1 MKSIVLRCFLPL
13 LAALLWAP
21 VVQAQSSGV
30 FLDCNCLLKLP
41 GLQTNACQAVV
52 PDLCAV
58 ATNCY
63 RSTLVPPSPLSC
75 SQSPTPGTVVG
86 PGTTS
91 ITFTIT
97 DLATGQSAFC
107 KVNFVVSPLPACAF
121 TLLCA
126 SNQTVECGTAW
137 SFNPPTWTNNC
148 VPPPGTPS
156 NGVSVVVINTTTNGS
171 CPQIITQSWQATDD
185 CGNHDQC
192 SQTITIVDTTPPV
205 LNCSCITNS
214 SVGPVQMTVT
224 ACSALI
230 PDLCFPARSCASDN
244 CGPLNCLQSPAPGTS
259 VLPGVYPI
267 TVTVYDCASNT
278 ASCVVNFTVIQP
290 AGGCAFSLL
299 CSSNQTVECGNAW
312 SFIPPAWTNNCSPPP
327 GTPSNGVSVVVISLI
342 TNGSCPQVIT
352 KTWKA
357 TDDCGNTA
365 QCSQTVTVVDTTPP
379 QLNCACL
386 TNNPVFPISLTVYA
400 CTSSIPDL
408 CLAARVCASDSC
420 GITGCAQSPAA
431 GTIVGPG
438 VYPLTVTVYDCA
450 SNTASCT
457 LNFTVISSG
466 QTNVWNTGMGGISG
480 NIPLPAGTP
489 DTNFLLVAVP
499 TGGCPGPSQVIQP
512 GFIPGAWVAN
522 GPDSQ
527 WISASSTASCVG
539 GVYHYRLCFN
549 LPCDNVSIVGQWS
562 CDDGGAIVVNGQP
575 ASQTIPSPQYPNL
588 PLYQW
593 FPVNLTNGF
602 VCGNNCLDFYVT
614 NANIGSNPT
623 GLRAELTNIVSACS
637 CTCTNCLIMLA
648 CPTNLVA
655 TTCSNTAVVVY
666 PPATASSTCGTVP
679 TITYSPPSGSPFPI
693 GTTVVTVTATDAQGH
708 SSSCTFTVTVAQ
720 SPNCCTIIP
729 VLHLFSGATNNIP
742 GLLPGGAFD
751 LQFSTSPP
759 LFSTPNP
766 YVPSVINGWW
776 IPNGPSSKWI
786 GPSPNY
792 VYSPPGV
799 YLYTSRFFLCST
811 NQASITG
818 RWAGDDS
825 GQILLNGLP
834 TGNLLPNGW
843 AFTNWSPV
851 SITSGFVPGW
861 NQLTFA
867 ITNGG
872 YSPTGLRTEIIGSAC
887 CKQCVSISCPTNVL
901 TSTCGHGAIVNYL
914 PPVASSACGN
924 IVSIT
929 SSPPSGSAFPV
940 GTTVVTCTAVDS
952 QGNAATCTFTVTVQL
967 IGKPVSIKCPP
978 DQVLYTCG
986 TTAVAYYH
994 PSASGNVGPIVC
1006 TPPSGATFPVG
1017 TNFVTC
1023 TVTNACGNVASCSFR
1038 IIVISYLSGPP
1049 ALTYLAGLP
1058 DNFVLP
1064 TEPAS
1069 PSACLL
1075 TAENN
1080 YPLWKPFDATPVNT
1094 LFGYRFNGL
1103 PNNIIQGQL
1112 VTRLRP
1118 ENDGVGV
1125 GVGSDNDGWF
1135 VGLTNCTF
1143 PGGWAWLASIKTLPG
1158 AGGSWMPGHPAVT
1171 FTNNLTPAV
1180 IAHINSA
1187 LHLDV
1192 MVHDDTTVDYMQLRL
1207 WTCPPPINP
1216 NGGVPHW
1223 TTVSANPSLLT
1234 LTPQPELPG
1243 FGPIGRGPSL
1253 AVDPPGGDLGAL
1265 NSVQIGIGGGQA
1277 FGFTTVLDMSAPDGA
1292 QIVVSTP
1299 TDGGPNT
1306 PVFTLVKGCKPR
1318 CGWDIIKSRITDDTS
1333 SERSSAVN
1341 TNGVLLDSFVVA
1353 EAQIDTDSL
1362 LHLEPEPGVDQFPV
1376 SFLLDS
1382 VTGELTI
1389 TFPGSTARRLCNGLP
1404 CPRGWDGTIKS
1415 FTEEALRKGWDG
1427 VIRCPCFDDS
1437 ASRVVITPLGGP
1449 ALPPRPVLVV
1459 SSTGLSELVLAG
1471 EHLYTMGREVTGADD
1486 SPLIVQGTTQG
1497 DGVSFAALQDYSGVL
1512 LDLGHAASFD
1522 VGIHHFENGDIPT
1535 QEQLFRIGGPK
1546 CLLCLTNRLPPPPIE
1561 LRLTQSPDGVGAAAD
1576 FSGIGATALQIQ
1588 LYSNGVYIA
1597 YGDLPGP
1604 AMSPEEP
1611 LLFDHWPERL
1621 ALMGTNGVV
1630 RLTSTTW
1637 FNIQGFLSDEV
1648 RFVPNLPPEAPP
1660 FTYASELECR
1670 TPAGVESV
1678 LYDLQRTSACAPA
1691 TLNAVGT
1698 SAGTVFTWSA
1708 DGYRL
1713 LGAETLAGPWVELGV
1728 ASPVVLTPNAPQRFF
1743 RLVCE

>member
-1 MKSIVLRCFLPL
+1 MKRIVFRCLFPL

-21 VVQAQSSGV
+21 AVRAQSSGIL
-30 FLDCNCLLKLP
+30 LDCNCLLKLP
-41 GLQTNACQAVV
+41 GLQTNACQALV

-63 RSTLVPPSPLSC
+63 RSTLVPPPPLTC
-75 SQSPTPGTVVG
+75 SQSPAPGTPVG

-97 DLATGQSAFC
+97 DPGTGQQASC
-107 KVNFVVSPLPACAF
+107 LVNFVVNPLPACTF

-126 SNQTVECGTAW
+126 TNQTVECGTAW
-137 SFNPPTWTNNC
+137 SFSPPTWTNAC
-148 VPPPGTPS
+148 VPPPGTVS
-156 NGVSVVVINTTTNGS
+156 NVVVVVGSTVTNGS
-171 CPQIITQSWQATDD
+171 CPQVITQTWQATDN
-185 CGNHDQC
+185 CGNQAQC
-192 SQTITIVDTTPPV
+192 SQTVTVVDTTPPV
-205 LNCSCITNS
+205 LNCTCLTNS

-224 ACSALI
+224 ACSAPI
-230 PDLCFPARSCASDN
+230 PDLCFPARSCAFDS
-244 CGPLNCLQSPAPGTS
+244 CGTVNCLQSPGPGTP

-267 TVTVYDCASNT
+267 TVTIYDCASNT
-278 ASCVVNFTVIQP
+278 ATCVVNFTVVAP
-290 AGGCAFSLL
+290 AGGCGFSLL
-299 CSSNQTVECGNAW
+299 CSSNKTVECGTTFN
-312 SFIPPAWTNNCSPPP
+312 FNPPTWTNNCSPPP
-327 GTPSNGVSVVVISLI
+327 GTPSNGVSVVVVSVV
-342 TNGSCPQVIT
+342 TNGSCPKVIT
-352 KTWKA
+352 KTWQA
-357 TDDCGNTA
+357 TDDCGNHD
-365 QCSQTVTVVDTTPP
+365 QCSQSITVVDTIPP
-379 QLNCACL
+379 VLNCACL
-386 TNNPVFPISLTVYA
+386 TNNPVFPISLTVHA

-408 CLAARVCASDSC
+408 CLAAQVCASDSC

-450 SNTASCT
+450 SNAASCSV
-457 LNFTVISSG
+457 NFTVIG
-466 QTNVWNTGMGGISG
+466 AALTNVWNTGMGGISG

-489 DTNFLLVAVP
+489 DTNYLLVAVP
-499 TGGCPGPSQVIQP
+499 PGGCPGPAQVVQS
-512 GFIPGAWVAN
+512 GFIPGPWVAN
-522 GPDSQ
+522 GPNSQ
-527 WISASSTASCVG
+527 WLSGNSTASCVG

-623 GLRAELTNIVSACS
+623 GLRAELTNIVNTCGQ
-637 CTCTNCLIMLA
+637 CTCTNCLIMLT

-666 PPATASSTCGTVP
+666 PPASASSTCGTLP
-679 TITYSPPSGSPFPI
+679 NITYSLPSGSAFPL

-708 SSSCTFTVTVAQ
+708 TASCSFTVTVTVD
-720 SPNCCTIIP
+720 PNCCTVSP
-729 VLHLFSGATNNIP
+729 VLRLFSGATNNAP
-742 GLLPGGAFD
+742 GLLPSGAQD

-759 LFSTPNP
+759 LFSAPHP
-766 YVPSVINGWW
+766 YVPNFINGWW
-776 IPNGPSSKWI
+776 LPNSTSSQWV

-799 YLYTSRFFLCST
+799 YFYTSRFFLCST

-818 RWAGDDS
+818 RWAGDDA
-825 GQILLNGLP
+825 GRIVLNNVPTANVLP
-834 TGNLLPNGW
+834 VGW
-843 AFTNWSPV
+843 AFTNWTPV

-861 NQLTFA
+861 NTLTFA
-867 ITNGG
+867 ITNAG
-872 YSPTGLRTEIIGSAC
+872 YSPTGLRTEITGSAC
-887 CKQCVSISCPTNVL
+887 CKSCVSISCPPNVV
-901 TSTCGHGAIVNYL
+901 TSTCGHGAVVSFA
-914 PPVASSACGN
+914 PPTASSTCGN
-924 IVSIT
+924 IVSVT

-952 QGNAATCTFTVTVQL
+952 QGNAATCTFTVTVQF
-967 IGKPVSIKCPP
+967 IGSLVSIRCPP
-978 DQVLYTCG
+978 DQIIYTCG
-986 TTAVAYYH
+986 TSAVAYYH
-994 PSASGNVGPIVC
+994 PSASGAIGPVIC
-1006 TPPSGATFPVG
+1006 SPPSGSTFPVG
-1017 TNFVTC
+1017 TNVVTC
-1023 TVTNACGNVASCSFR
+1023 SASGACSSVVCTFR
-1038 IIVISYLSGPP
+1038 IIVRSYLSGPP
-1049 ALTYLAGLP
+1049 SLTYLAGLP

-1075 TAENN
+1075 SAQNN

-1125 GVGSDNDGWF
+1125 SVGSDNDGWF

-1158 AGGSWMPGHPAVT
+1158 AGGNWFPGHPAVT

-1180 IAHINSA
+1180 IAHMNSG

-1192 MVHDDTTVDYMQLRL
+1192 MVHDDTTVDYLQLRL

-1223 TTVSANPSLLT
+1223 STLSANAST
-1234 LTPQPELPG
+1234 LALIPQPELPA
-1243 FGPIGRGPSL
+1243 FGLVGRGPSL
-1253 AVDPPGGDLGAL
+1253 SVSPPGGDLSQP
-1265 NSVQIGIGGGQA
+1265 NSVTLGLGGGQA

-1292 QIVVSTP
+1292 QITISTP
-1299 TDGGPNT
+1299 TDDSTNT
-1306 PVFTLVKGCKPR
+1306 PILAVVKSCRPR
-1318 CGWDIIKSRITDDTS
+1318 CGWDIIKSKRTDGTS
-1333 SERSSAVN
+1333 SARSSAVS
-1341 TNGVLLDSFVVA
+1341 TNGNLLDSFTVA
-1353 EAQIDTDSL
+1353 EADIDTDPL
-1362 LHLEPEPGVDQFPV
+1362 LHLEPETGVDQFPV
-1376 SFLLDS
+1376 SFLLDA
-1382 VTGELTI
+1382 VTGEVTV

-1404 CPRGWDGTIKS
+1404 CPRGWDGTIKG
-1415 FTEEALRKGWDG
+1415 FTEDARRKGWDG
-1427 VIRCPCFDDS
+1427 SIKCPCFDDS
-1437 ASRVVITPLGGP
+1437 ASRVVVTPIGGP
-1449 ALPPRPVLVV
+1449 VLLPRAALVI

-1471 EHLYTMGREVTGADD
+1471 EHLYTMGREITGADD

-1497 DGVSFAALQDYSGVL
+1497 DGVSFAALQDYSGVT
-1512 LDLGHAASFD
+1512 LDLGRAASFD

-1561 LRLTQSPDGVGAAAD
+1561 LRLTGSATNVGAAAD
-1576 FSGIGATALQIQ
+1576 FSGIGATALQVQI
-1588 LYSNGVYIA
+1588 YSNGVYVA
-1597 YGDLPGP
+1597 FGDVPGP
-1604 AMSPEEP
+1604 AMTPDDALP
-1611 LLFDHWPERL
+1611 LDHWPERL
-1621 ALMGTNGVV
+1621 GMMGSNGVV
-1630 RLTSTTW
+1630 RLTSTTF
-1637 FNIQGFLSDEV
+1637 FNIEGFQGDEI
-1648 RFVPNLPPEAPP
+1648 RFVPSLPADAPP
-1660 FTYASELECR
+1660 FDYASELECR
-1670 TPAGVESV
+1670 ATAGVESV
-1678 LYDLQRTSACAPA
+1678 LYGLQRTSACAPA
-1691 TLNAVGT
+1691 LLNAAQT
-1698 SAGTVFTWSA
+1698 SAGTVFSWAA